1 MFNYEASAMRELMSQ
16 VIRQQLSSEAWSWFN
31 NIQDTPKNNLQWNSA
46 FAMIPRKTG
55 RNLISCNEETFQ
67 QFGQIKKGF
76 SIEGWTIDHLCRVYF
91 LLNTDTSDKESYT
104 SKIENLFLCGEV
116 NELVALYSSLPLLA
130 YPAQWKNRC
139 SEGIRSNIG
148 TVLESIMYHNP
159 FPAEQLDEKAWNQ
172 LVLKAI
178 FTQKDLDKISGL
190 HERANKALADSLV
203 DYANE
208 RRSAGR
214 MINPKLWQLVAKFV
228 DDTNFASIK
237 RVFESEDEAGK
248 KAILSGLSLS
258 DYEPAKALIRQNTDL
273 HNDNDVKP
281 VLSINTIA

>member
-1 MFNYEASAMRELMSQ
+1 MFNYEVSAMRKLMSHI
-16 VIRQQLSSEAWSWFN
+16 IRQQVSTEVWNWLDGTQTVS
-31 NIQDTPKNNLQWNSA
+31 KNNLQWNSA

-55 RNLISCNEETFQ
+55 RNLVSYDPATIEQ
-67 QFGQIKKGF
+67 LGKIRKGF
-76 SIEGWTIDHLCRVYF
+76 SIEGWTIDRLCRVY
-91 LLNTDTSDKESYT
+91 LLISTDSSDKEPYT
-104 SKIENLFLCGEV
+104 SKLENLFLCGEV
-116 NELVALYSSLPLLA
+116 SELAALYSSLPLLA
-130 YPAQWKNRC
+130 YPAEWKNRC

-178 FTQKDLDKISGL
+178 FTQKDLEKISGL
-190 HERANKALADSLV
+190 HERANKPLADSLV

-214 MINPKLWQLVAKFV
+214 IINPQLWQLVGKFV
-228 DDTNFASIK
+228 DDQNFEGIA
-237 RVFESEDEAGK
+237 RVFESEDPAGK

-258 DYEPAKALIRQNTDL
+258 DYEPALALLRQHQDL
-273 HNDNDVKP
+273 LNGNDVKT
-281 VLSINTIA
+281 VLSQNNIA